1 MVMVCITLSPR
12 ASILMQTLKASI
24 LASVSIRLAPHKRLN
39 DMSSKE
45 LHRQGSKSPEQEK
58 RLYPE
63 HSFFLLRV
71 ESGLK
76 KLITGAYPG

>member
-1 MVMVCITLSPR
+1 MVCINPSPR
-12 ASILMQTLKASI
+12 TSVLRQTLKASI
-24 LASVSIRLAPHKRLN
+24 LASVSIRQAPHRRLN
-39 DMSSKE
+39 VLSSKE
-45 LHRQGSKSPEQEK
+45 LQRRGCKSLEHEK

-71 ESGLK
+71 ESGLE